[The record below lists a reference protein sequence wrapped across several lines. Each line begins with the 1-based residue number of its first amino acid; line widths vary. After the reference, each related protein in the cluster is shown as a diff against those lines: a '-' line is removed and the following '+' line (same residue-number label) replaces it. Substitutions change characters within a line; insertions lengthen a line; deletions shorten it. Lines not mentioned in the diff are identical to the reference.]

1 MKHKCN
7 KSLAQLKALKG
18 KGKKMQAYV
27 DEYASFMSNVR
38 HKAVNTIE
46 SYKRDVTQYIT
57 YLNNVGVTD
66 LSSTTKTTVLSY
78 LLELQKEGRASSTVS
93 RTLASLRSFYVFM
106 IQNGMV
112 QNDPTINLEAPHVEK
127 KPPQILTSAEVELLM
142 NQPKCIDNKG
152 MRDKAMLE
160 LLYATGIRVSELISL
175 DITDVNLAMSFI
187 HCNGRKKERIV
198 PMGNKALE
206 ALTVYV
212 DNARGNMVKSDTE
225 KALFVNC
232 GGVRLSRQGFWKIIK
247 HYQHQADIK
256 KEITPHTLRH
266 SFAAHLL
273 ENGADLRSI
282 QEMMGHADISSTQVY
297 SQLVSSR
304 IKDVYAK
311 AHPRA

>member
-1 MKHKCN
+1 
-7 KSLAQLKALKG
+7 
-18 KGKKMQAYV
+18 MQAYV

-38 HKAVNTIE
+38 HKSVNTIE
-46 SYKRDVTQYIT
+46 SYKRDVKQYIA
-57 YLNNVGVTD
+57 YLDNSGVTD

-93 RTLASLRSFYVFM
+93 RTLASLRSFYIFM
-106 IQNGMV
+106 IQNGAV
-112 QNDPTINLEAPHVEK
+112 ATDPTTNLEAPHVEK

-142 NQPKCIDNKG
+142 EQPSPDDNKG
-152 MRDKAMLE
+152 IRDRAMLE
-160 LLYATGIRVSELISL
+160 LLYATGIRVSELINL
-175 DITDVNLAMSFI
+175 NVTDVNLAMSFI
-187 HCNGRKKERIV
+187 RCSGSKKERIV

-206 ALTVYV
+206 ALTVYI
-212 DNARGNMVKSDTE
+212 DNVRDGMVKSDTE
-225 KALFVNC
+225 RALFVNC
-232 GGVRLSRQGFWKIIK
+232 SGVRLSRQGFWKIIK
-247 HYQHQADIK
+247 QYQHQAGIE

-273 ENGADLRSI
+273 ENGADLHSI

-297 SQLVSSR
+297 SKLVSSR